1 METRKEIDGRAGGL
15 MLVLCAIWGLQQV
28 ALKAAGADI
37 APILQLAIRSGIAA
51 VLVGLLMLA
60 RRERL
65 SLHDGTWRPGL
76 LVGFLFALEFVF
88 VGEGL
93 RYTSAS
99 HMAIFLYTAPIF
111 AALGL
116 HWKLP
121 AERLKPLQWAGI
133 GLAFAGIIVSFAG
146 RGGGGGGDASMMWIG
161 DLLGIAGGMAWAAT
175 TLAVRFSSL
184 SEASASVTLLYQLLG
199 AFVILSLAAVLMDQT
214 AVRFTLLSV
223 ASLAFQAIIVSFLS
237 FLVWFSLLRLYL
249 ASRLGVLSFITPLF
263 GIGFGVWLLDEPL
276 DANFVAGS
284 LLVLVGIL
292 MVSGHEWIRQAL
304 GKVSG

>member
-28 ALKAAGADI
+28 ALKAAGTDI
-37 APILQLAIRSGIAA
+37 APILQLAIRSGVAA

-60 RRERL
+60 RRERV
-65 SLHDGTWRPGL
+65 SLGDGTWRPGL

-93 RYTSAS
+93 RYTTAS

-116 HWKLP
+116 HWRLP

-146 RGGGGGGDASMMWIG
+146 RGGSTSGDSSMMWLG

-175 TLAVRFSSL
+175 TLAVRFSLL

-223 ASLAFQAIIVSFLS
+223 TSLAFQAIIVSFLS
-237 FLVWFSLLRLYL
+237 FLVWFSLLRVYL
-249 ASRLGVLSFITPLF
+249 ASRLGVLSFMTPLF

-276 DANFVAGS
+276 DASFVAGS
-284 LLVLVGIL
+284 LLVLMGIL
-292 MVSGHEWIRQAL
+292 MVSGHEWLRQAR
-304 GKVSG
+304 GRAPA